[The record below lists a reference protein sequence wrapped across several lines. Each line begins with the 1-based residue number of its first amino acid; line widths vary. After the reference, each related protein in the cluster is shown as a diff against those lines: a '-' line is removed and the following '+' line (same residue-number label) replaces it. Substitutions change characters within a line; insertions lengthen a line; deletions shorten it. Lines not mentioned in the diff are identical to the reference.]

1 MCYVDKIK
9 FLFLMNLKGRL
20 IQTKGEGGVLEV
32 GQKIKFEKV
41 PLLSSLL
48 LALHLLH
55 RVGN

>member
-48 LALHLLH
+48 
-55 RVGN
+55 